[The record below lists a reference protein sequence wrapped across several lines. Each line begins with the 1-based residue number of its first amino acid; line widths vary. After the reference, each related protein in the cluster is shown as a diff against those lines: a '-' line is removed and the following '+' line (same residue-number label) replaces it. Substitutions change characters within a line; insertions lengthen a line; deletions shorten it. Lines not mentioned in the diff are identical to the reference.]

1 MFGRF
6 KQIGFIA
13 AVSMAVSVLVSIGFS
28 QSGTSGSTGALSQQ
42 SPMAVI
48 NIPVD
53 SPESLQRKNREILS
67 WTPKQADRL
76 AYALKDVKRIIR
88 FGDLGFGDRM
98 EVTMPGEPSRDWP
111 IASAVR
117 VHLGREKTAI
127 VTRFKIDTLPVARV
141 RGEGML
147 GLMGVHG
154 DSLTGRDIEL
164 KRTMASTGRIE
175 FLFIRDILFGA
186 TSCCNLPSTFT
197 LDRYGKA
204 RDTMTMIFTFD
215 PSTTDYMVSVIGPE
229 AGRTFPGFSY
239 GMFRTERGEFHR
251 ELDNYPYVCK
261 DQDSSYV
268 NLYVGSRFRG
278 RKSQQEPI
286 LKVNMF

>member
-6 KQIGFIA
+6 TQIGFVVLA
-13 AVSMAVSVLVSIGFS
+13 SLTALVLVSVSFGQGEAPANP
-28 QSGTSGSTGALSQQ
+28 QSTVK
-42 SPMAVI
+42 VI
-48 NIPVD
+48 NVPVD
-53 SPESLQRKNREILS
+53 SPESLQRKIREIRS
-67 WTPKQADRL
+67 WTPKQVDKL
-76 AYALKDVKRIIR
+76 DFALKGVKRIIR
-88 FGDLGFGDRM
+88 FSDLGFGDRM
-98 EVTMPGEPSRDWP
+98 EVTMPSEESKNWP

-117 VHLGREKTAI
+117 VHLGREMTAI
-127 VTRFKIDTLPVARV
+127 VTRFKIDTLPGPRV
-141 RGEGML
+141 RGEGVL

-154 DSLTGRDIEL
+154 DSLNGRDIEIQ
-164 KRTMASTGRIE
+164 RTMSSAGRVD

-186 TSCCNLPSTFT
+186 TACCNLPSTFA
-197 LDRYGKA
+197 LGRYGKA
-204 RDTMTMIFTFD
+204 SDTMTMIFTFD
-215 PSTTDYMVSVIGPE
+215 PSTTDYMVTVIGPL

-239 GMFRTERGEFHR
+239 GMFRTERGEYHR
-251 ELDNYPYVCK
+251 ELENYPYLCK